1 MWQTRTP
8 KAAQTWTP
16 EACQRWADEKEQQ
29 GLAAGAEDEGAA
41 GRATQPPQEQP
52 PPPLGWIDYNQEQQ
66 GLAAGR
72 ATQPPPPDAQE
83 DMDTTPEPAATPDIP
98 ALRLTPGKRTFA
110 QWQAFNQQF
119 IQNNVKRGQMDLM
132 YKKWSHAEWDQ
143 YLWRM
148 DDRGLENSF
157 NWPRVRWYDWLLAS
171 RAREQKE
178 AEEVKETQRLLEEQM
193 YGPEEGEGDLDAP
206 FPGTRGKRRR
216 HT

>member
-1 MWQTRTP
+1 MWQTWTP
-8 KAAQTWTP
+8 EAAQTWTP
-16 EACQRWADEKEQQ
+16 EARQRWADEK
-29 GLAAGAEDEGAA
+29 
-41 GRATQPPQEQP
+41 
-52 PPPLGWIDYNQEQQ
+52 EQQ

-83 DMDTTPEPAATPDIP
+83 DMDTTPQSRLTPQDAAATPDP
-98 ALRLTPGKRTFA
+98 VGGQDTRKRRTSPE
-110 QWQAFNQQF
+110 WHAFNKQF
-119 IQNNVKRGQMDLM
+119 NKNNVKGGQMDLM